1 MSNWNLLII
10 GGSAHLVDLDSDV
23 IEIDGFGSFP
33 GNAIKNQKPG
43 SEFDLL
49 GEKCLI
55 VEYSMSDVQSNLK
68 RGPQII
74 LPKDIAWMI
83 HRSGLKSGDTV
94 IEAGTGSGAFTL
106 SLAQTVAPNGKVITF
121 ENNSKH
127 FKIAERNLDMSAWK
141 NLVEI
146 RKAEL
151 SVKTAIIKAD
161 VIFLDL
167 PDPDRIVPWAEK
179 SLKIGGF
186 MLSYIP
192 TSNQVEKLLVSLDN
206 WKQIEIVEVIQR
218 EWQARTGAL
227 RPKSSMIGHTGFIT
241 SARWNG

>member
-33 GNAIKNQKPG
+33 GNAIKDQKPG

-146 RKAEL
+146 HKAEL
-151 SVKTAIIKAD
+151 SDKTAIIKAD

-206 WKQIEIVEVIQR
+206 WKQVEIVEVIQR

-227 RPKSSMIGHTGFIT
+227 RPKSSMIGHTGFIM

>member
-10 GGSAHLVDLDSDV
+10 GGSAHLVDLNSDV

-33 GNAIKNQKPG
+33 GNAIKNQKSG
-43 SEFDLL
+43 LEFDLL

-55 VEYSMSDVQSNLK
+55 VEYSMSDVHSNLK

-94 IEAGTGSGAFTL
+94 IEAGTGSGALTM
-106 SLAQTVAPNGKVITF
+106 SLAQTVAPDGKVITF

-127 FKIAERNLDMSAWK
+127 FKVAERNLDMSPWK
-141 NLVEI
+141 NLVGI
-146 RKAEL
+146 NKAEL
-151 SVKTAIIKAD
+151 SDKTAIIKSDA
-161 VIFLDL
+161 IFLDL
-167 PDPDRIVPWAEK
+167 PDPEHIIPWAEK

-186 MLSYIP
+186 ILSYIP

-206 WKQIEIVEVIQR
+206 WKQVEIVEVIQR

-227 RPKSSMIGHTGFIT
+227 RPKSSMIGHTGFIV

>member
-33 GNAIKNQKPG
+33 GNAIKDQKPG

-94 IEAGTGSGAFTL
+94 IEAGTGSGALTM
-106 SLAQTVAPNGKVITF
+106 SLAPV
-121 ENNSKH
+121 
-127 FKIAERNLDMSAWK
+127 
-141 NLVEI
+141 
-146 RKAEL
+146 
-151 SVKTAIIKAD
+151 
-161 VIFLDL
+161 
-167 PDPDRIVPWAEK
+167 
-179 SLKIGGF
+179 
-186 MLSYIP
+186 SY
-192 TSNQVEKLLVSLDN
+192 TH
-206 WKQIEIVEVIQR
+206 
-218 EWQARTGAL
+218 L
-227 RPKSSMIGHTGFIT
+227 RAHET
-241 SARWNG
+241 